1 MFENTFCKLTS
12 LSLLALLMPAA
23 PQGPTPGFTRIEG
36 AVYVRQANGKRVH
49 ARGATVEIYRMD
61 VKRRWEARSDNTGI
75 YVKHGL
81 LRYGRYLII
90 VSGSGI
96 RPAFVAN
103 IEPSSD
109 ITIVNI
115 SAEPGD
121 GSRLSFDEALR
132 LISREQPAAEPATPR
147 PVPAIIE
154 LNQEKLSAAIGRL
167 EAKGDQSAMVEA
179 VAKARSNYEMG
190 IESLKAGEYEAA
202 LAGFEQAAAF
212 DSSADAELA
221 ELTFKA
227 HALVAE
233 TRFLIGSMN
242 LAAKNLDA
250 ARPHLEQ
257 AFQRITQAIHLAS
270 PENSATDDLLMFYGI
285 LGKSAR
291 MLVAFFGAVKE
302 VDPAVRL
309 LERAAALDEQ
319 TRSRWLSIIGDIDNG
334 AARISEAAMA
344 YKRALVAN
352 PQNADA
358 LYNLSMIL
366 LSSEAKDSLQQ
377 AANLLSDF
385 LSVAPDDERATGA
398 RVAIELL
405 ERQHKITPQAVAKRR

>member
-1 MFENTFCKLTS
+1 MFETAFCKLAV
-12 LSLLALLMPAA
+12 LSLLALLMPTA

-36 AVYVRQANGKRVH
+36 AVYVRQSSGKRVH
-49 ARGATVEIYRMD
+49 ARGATVEIYRVD

-81 LRYGRYLII
+81 SRYGRYLIVI
-90 VSGSGI
+90 SGSGI
-96 RPAFVAN
+96 KPTFVAN

-115 SAEPGD
+115 YTEPGD
-121 GSRLSFDEALR
+121 GSRLSFDEVLR
-132 LISREQPAAEPATPR
+132 LISREQPTAGPSAPR

-154 LNQEKLSAAIGRL
+154 LNQEKLASALGRL
-167 EAKGDQSAMVEA
+167 QAKSDQAALVEA
-179 VAKARSNYEMG
+179 VAKARSNYERG
-190 IESLKAGEYEAA
+190 IESLKAGEYETA
-202 LAGFEQAAAF
+202 LAEFEQAAAF
-212 DSSADAELA
+212 DSSARTEFA

-233 TRFLIGSMN
+233 TRFLIGSIN

-257 AFQRITQAIHLAS
+257 AVQRITQALVLAS
-270 PENSATDDLLMFYGI
+270 TENSAMDDLLMFYGI

-291 MLVAFFGAVKE
+291 LLVAFFGAVKE
-302 VDPAVRL
+302 VDSSVRL

-319 TRSRWLSIIGDIDNG
+319 NRSRWLTVIGDIDNG
-334 AARISEAAMA
+334 AARVSEAALA

-385 LSVAPDDERATGA
+385 LNLAPDDERATGA
-398 RVAIELL
+398 RMAIELL
-405 ERQHKITPQAVAKRR
+405 ERQHKITPQTMAKRR